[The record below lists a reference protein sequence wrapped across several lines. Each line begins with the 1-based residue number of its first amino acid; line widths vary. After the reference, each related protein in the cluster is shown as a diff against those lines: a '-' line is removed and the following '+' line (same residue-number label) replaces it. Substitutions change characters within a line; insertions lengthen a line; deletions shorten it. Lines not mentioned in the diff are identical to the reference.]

1 MIDEVTALGSLGD
14 IDVNVGDFN
23 FGFEPSGGISN
34 YANFD
39 PSKYISDFMKSS
51 QARMIKPSKRAD
63 SAKNSGSS
71 DSNGE
76 YSQTSGPGTYIGTGL
91 TGIEVGDKDGIMEVV
106 ATAMRENPS
115 ITQEQLAQL
124 VNSYQ
129 NNPSSFGQSPTAPTP
144 FQPETGI
151 FGGTL
156 GPKLKN
162 AIPAG
167 LREFLGNVAKIHPAT
182 MNAVLMGKLVK
193 GWQSADDKGK
203 FMRNV
208 MKGLAMSK
216 FMGSKG
222 LGLSSAQRSLAGEG
236 MNVLRGEQSMTQ
248 GIGNFATDAGIKQ
261 LMRNV
266 LPKAYEAQGM
276 NGVYAAIAAIKML
289 GQRAKE
295 GVSSLGG
302 PGGGG

>member
-1 MIDEVTALGSLGD
+1 M
-14 IDVNVGDFN
+14 
-23 FGFEPSGGISN
+23 
-34 YANFD
+34 
-39 PSKYISDFMKSS
+39 
-51 QARMIKPSKRAD
+51 
-63 SAKNSGSS
+63 
-71 DSNGE
+71 
-76 YSQTSGPGTYIGTGL
+76 GPGGDGGL
-91 TGIEVGDKDGIMEVV
+91 SVGGNPTFAGKGFGGGGFGIMDIGGAFTGAMMSSNPNFTHNLYGLP
-106 ATAMRENPS
+106 ATDRKTGAPINYGAIFGNKGSTPGVGHDFSDTTGEINSVPSVETWAKSREGVPS
-115 ITQEQLAQL
+115 FVT
-124 VNSYQ
+124 NSLEMQ
-129 NNPSSFGQSPTAPTP
+129 MGMDPSSFLDPTTPTP

-222 LGLSSAQRSLAGEG
+222 LGLDSMQKALVGTG
-236 MNVLRGEQSMTQ
+236 MNVAQGKQNMAQ
-248 GIGNFATDAGIKQ
+248 GIGNFATDAGINQ